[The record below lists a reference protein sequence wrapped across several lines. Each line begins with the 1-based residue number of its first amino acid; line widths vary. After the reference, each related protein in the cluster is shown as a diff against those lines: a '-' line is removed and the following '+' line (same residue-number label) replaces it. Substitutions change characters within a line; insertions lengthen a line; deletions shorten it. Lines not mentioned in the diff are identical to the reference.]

1 MPQQRL
7 TDRSLAPYITGD
19 TLIHIVNTGDTS
31 QYFGGSSYKAT
42 IDQISDYYLNNY
54 DVYITGT
61 TFDSNQAIVTRN
73 DGFDVFKLSG
83 GSNVTLTNP
92 STNQILIDVVTPP
105 NTNTFVYSGN
115 ADVATSTLT
124 FLNTTGG
131 TFTVTNSAAL
141 FADNDINVTGGTYN
155 PSTGCVTFTTNSGT
169 TFDVCGF
176 LTGFTSPLSDVLL
189 VGNETQGSDII
200 MTPGDVIRN
209 QNSSGLGTSILN
221 LNSLFGPSGTWEIE
235 SSNGSYLAN
244 SPWIYGQPS
253 NGTQIAYQLDDYPGE
268 AIGIGIY
275 NNLSDI
281 LNTGKEIVI
290 NNNKTSSASTGSS
303 DRRAIFIGSKS
314 STINSGVVNSVV
326 IGGSNIVAND
336 SNKVYVS
343 SLNIDNILSGT
354 SVINLGLDSSGNV
367 VTGTTGS
374 VSDIYVTGGTYS
386 DGTVTFT
393 NTSGG
398 TFNVSGFTQPFSGG
412 SGNCITDLYIT
423 NLYGCSPINVNDETI
438 FNQNVTAQTI
448 TIDTGG
454 LIQDNSTIASI
465 DISSG
470 SYSQYNFG
478 TGTSR
483 TSIYQDSDGIQLGAT
498 NNGFFGNDS
507 FITVAAG
514 GMWGDNILVQNN
526 SNGNVTNGSGV
537 NSETAIFINSFSST
551 MLSGVTNSVII
562 GGSGIIGDTND
573 TVYVD
578 NLNINTVGS
587 GTSVINLGLDVNG
600 NVVTGTTGGG
610 VNFANAD
617 LTFTGNRNH
626 NLSGNYLYIYDALG
640 KDGVGPYLYHNS
652 LQNYI
657 SIGHGTDDFIDIGS
671 TGTNTGTTFYTNN
684 ISRMV
689 INQNGDIGIGTTT
702 PNYRLD
708 VAGETRLSGSGQNVL
723 TVIGSGDTQPLFTVQ
738 GSSGE
743 LFTITDS
750 LVGSLFS
757 VNDISGLP
765 ILEVFDDYTIHM
777 GNYQAPSLNTTV
789 LLNPGT
795 GLSDV
800 YSIPV
805 SAYTGA
811 FFDYTVLNSTGA
823 RAGNIMSIFSGST
836 VEFSE
841 TTTNDIGSTSDVTF
855 TMSNDGSNATLQVSA
870 TTTGWEV
877 KTIVRSI

>member
-42 IDQISDYYLNNY
+42 IDQISNYYLNNY

-73 DGFDVFKLSG
+73 DGLDVFKLSG

-92 STNQILIDVVTPP
+92 STNQILIDVTIPP

-176 LTGFTSPLSDVLL
+176 LTGFTDTNFANTDLTFDGNRAHDTNGFNYQLTSDGGLFAEGWQTLSQFDSSIGWGGQYIYTNSNDIRFYILN
-189 VGNETQGSDII
+189 NETVRI
-200 MTPGDVIRN
+200 N
-209 QNSSGLGTSILN
+209 NSGN
-221 LNSLFGPSGTWEIE
+221 V
-235 SSNGSYLAN
+235 
-244 SPWIYGQPS
+244 
-253 NGTQIAYQLDDYPGE
+253 
-268 AIGIGIY
+268 GIGTTSPSEK
-275 NNLSDI
+275 LEVSG
-281 LNTGKEIVI
+281 NTKI
-290 NNNKTSSASTGSS
+290 
-303 DRRAIFIGSKS
+303 
-314 STINSGVVNSVV
+314 SG
-326 IGGSNIVAND
+326 
-336 SNKVYVS
+336 
-343 SLNIDNILSGT
+343 SLNIGNILGNT
-354 SVINLGLDSSGNV
+354 PIGNLGFDSSGNV

-374 VSDIYVTGGTYS
+374 VSDIFVTGGTF
-386 DGTVTFT
+386 DNNTDTITFT

-398 TFNVSGFTQPFSGG
+398 TFDVTGITDTFVIAGTFNDTTNTLSLLRNDGNFVNITGVTDTFTGNTSGD
-412 SGNCITDLYIT
+412 CITDLYVT
-423 NLYGCSPINVNDETI
+423 NLYGCSPLHIDPSGLNNVYIVE
-438 FNQNVTAQTI
+438 
-448 TIDTGG
+448 
-454 LIQDNSTIASI
+454 
-465 DISSG
+465 
-470 SYSQYNFG
+470 
-478 TGTSR
+478 
-483 TSIYQDSDGIQLGAT
+483 
-498 NNGFFGNDS
+498 NG
-507 FITVAAG
+507 
-514 GMWGDNILVQNN
+514 
-526 SNGNVTNGSGV
+526 GNV
-537 NSETAIFINSFSST
+537 
-551 MLSGVTNSVII
+551 
-562 GGSGIIGDTND
+562 
-573 TVYVD
+573 
-578 NLNINTVGS
+578 
-587 GTSVINLGLDVNG
+587 
-600 NVVTGTTGGG
+600 
-610 VNFANAD
+610 
-617 LTFTGNRNH
+617 
-626 NLSGNYLYIYDALG
+626 
-640 KDGVGPYLYHNS
+640 
-652 LQNYI
+652 
-657 SIGHGTDDFIDIGS
+657 
-671 TGTNTGTTFYTNN
+671 
-684 ISRMV
+684 
-689 INQNGDIGIGTTT
+689 GIGTTAT
-702 PNYRLD
+702 TVTLD

-723 TVIGSGDTQPLFTVQ
+723 TIIGSGDTQPLFTVQ

-743 LFTITDS
+743 LFSVTDS

-765 ILEVFDDYTIHM
+765 ILEVFDDDTIYM

-811 FFDYTVLNSTGA
+811 FFDYTVLNTTGA